1 MTLKS
6 VLTNSPHRHAP
17 LRLEKL
23 NSYAPGVLLFRGG
36 FILKI
41 METIGTIEEVYSRV
55 MDVIIKN
62 IGSTTEDVEKQ
73 ILNFM

>member
-23 NSYAPGVLLFRGG
+23 NSYAPGGLLFVGA
-36 FILKI
+36 F
-41 METIGTIEEVYSRV
+41 
-55 MDVIIKN
+55 N
-62 IGSTTEDVEKQ
+62 IYLWT
-73 ILNFM
+73 

>member
-1 MTLKS
+1 
-6 VLTNSPHRHAP
+6 
-17 LRLEKL
+17 
-23 NSYAPGVLLFRGG
+23 
-36 FILKI
+36 